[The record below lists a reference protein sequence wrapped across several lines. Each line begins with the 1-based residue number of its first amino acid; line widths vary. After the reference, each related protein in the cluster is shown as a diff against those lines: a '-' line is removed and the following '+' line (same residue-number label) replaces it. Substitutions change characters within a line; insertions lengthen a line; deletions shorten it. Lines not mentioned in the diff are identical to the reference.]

1 MSIDERVA
9 RVEEA
14 ILIMKDL
21 LIRHDDRLDNFY
33 KTMQDSRADFD
44 FKLNALVDAQLKNE
58 EEIVKLNEAS
68 RSQLNRIE
76 DLEKNQ

>member
-21 LIRHDDRLDNFY
+21 LMRHDDRLDNFY
-33 KTMQDSRADFD
+33 KIMQDSRTDFD